1 MNQEITLNLDIF
13 AEQFLNIEES
23 LQDIFAS
30 RVPLVQDI
38 GRHALLKQGKRLRP
52 LIFVLSC
59 RLCNYGGKDIYALST
74 IFECI
79 HAASLLHDD
88 VLDNADIRRNRPS
101 ANQIWG
107 NQAAVLGGDFLF
119 SKALSL
125 ALGAG
130 RIEFLK
136 TLTSSTSKMTEG
148 QILEL
153 EHTDNW
159 KLTREQYMEI
169 VRGKTAALISS
180 ACECGAII
188 SGVASREREALAGFG
203 LNAGT
208 AFQLIDDL
216 LDYTSSEEVVGKPVG
231 KDLLEGKITLPL
243 IYTLE
248 GFEAGEKNRMVEHF
262 MNGQADAEDRKKLIR
277 AVRTGGAISRV
288 RKEAQGF
295 VDEATACLRL
305 FPDSPT
311 KKHLL
316 QLNGYITKRKF

>member
-1 MNQEITLNLDIF
+1 MNQNPTLNLDVF
-13 AEQFLNIEES
+13 TEHFLVIEDK

-30 RVPLVQDI
+30 RVALVQDI
-38 GRHALLKQGKRLRP
+38 GTHALLKQGKRLRP

-59 RLCNYGGKDIYALST
+59 QLCNYSGEDVYGLST

-88 VLDNADIRRNRPS
+88 VLDNAEIRRNKPS
-101 ANQIWG
+101 ANQVWG

-125 ALGAG
+125 ASTANSVEL
-130 RIEFLK
+130 LK
-136 TLTSSTSKMTEG
+136 ILTRSTAEMTEG

-153 EHTDNW
+153 QHTDNW
-159 KLTREQYMEI
+159 SLTREQYMEI
-169 VRGKTAALISS
+169 IRGKTASLISS

-188 SGVASREREALAGFG
+188 SGVSSREREALSGFG
-203 LNAGT
+203 LNAGI

-216 LDYTSSEEVVGKPVG
+216 LDYTSSEEVFGKPVG
-231 KDLLEGKITLPL
+231 KDLEEGKITLPL

-248 GFEAGEKNRMVEHF
+248 GLEVDEKNRVIERF
-262 MNGQADAEDRKKLIR
+262 MNRQANEEDREKLIH
-277 AVRTGGAISRV
+277 AIRTGGAIDRV

-295 VDEATACLRL
+295 VDEASACLHL

-311 KKHLL
+311 KEHLL
-316 QLNGYITKRKF
+316 QLNSYITKRKF

>member
-1 MNQEITLNLDIF
+1 MNHDSTLNLDIF
-13 AEQFLNIEES
+13 SDLFLNIEER
-23 LQDIFAS
+23 LQELFVS

-38 GRHALLKQGKRLRP
+38 GKHALLKQGKRLRP

-59 RLCNYGGKDIYALST
+59 RLCNYGGEDIYALST

-88 VLDNADIRRNRPS
+88 VLDNAEIRRNRPS

-125 ALGAG
+125 ASGANSV
-130 RIEFLK
+130 EFLK
-136 TLTSSTSKMTEG
+136 ILTGSTARMTEG

-159 KLTREQYMEI
+159 GLTREQYMEI

-188 SGVASREREALAGFG
+188 SGVSLREREALAGFG
-203 LNAGT
+203 LNAGI

-216 LDYTSSEEVVGKPVG
+216 LDYTSSEEVFGKPVG

-248 GFEAGEKNRMVEHF
+248 GFETDEKDRIAQRF
-262 MNGQADAEDRKKLIR
+262 LSRQANEEDREGLIR

-295 VDEATACLRL
+295 VDKASECFHL
-305 FPDSPT
+305 FPDSPAKT
-311 KKHLL
+311 QLL
-316 QLNGYITKRKF
+316 QLNGYITKRNF